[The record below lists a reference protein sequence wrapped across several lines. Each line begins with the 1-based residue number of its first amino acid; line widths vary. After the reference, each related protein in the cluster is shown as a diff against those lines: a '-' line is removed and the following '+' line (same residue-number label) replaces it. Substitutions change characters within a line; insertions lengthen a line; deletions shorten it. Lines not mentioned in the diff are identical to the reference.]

1 MAELEE
7 GASGKQ
13 QLCREKD
20 LGAHKKSLWAPSI
33 QDYSL
38 SLCASQIFC
47 YLLLLQIAYS
57 LFSSLYFLPWKGR
70 QKVREKGKKSQI
82 CGLRYRKFIVF
93 FAERQKEGIE
103 EDY

>member
-1 MAELEE
+1 MAEF
-7 GASGKQ
+7 GGRSFRKTA
-13 QLCREKD
+13 LCREKD
-20 LGAHKKSLWAPSI
+20 LGAHKKSLRAPSI

-82 CGLRYRKFIVF
+82 CGLRYRKFIVS